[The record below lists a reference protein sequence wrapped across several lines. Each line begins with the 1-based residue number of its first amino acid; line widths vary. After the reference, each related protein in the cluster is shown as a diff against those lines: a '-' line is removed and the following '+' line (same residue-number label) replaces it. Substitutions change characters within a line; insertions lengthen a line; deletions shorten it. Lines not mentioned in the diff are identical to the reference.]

1 MGSKR
6 DTKRLQSETKAVS
19 GAETRFIRRV
29 LGNTR
34 KEKAMFYERVEGRIV
49 KIDGKRTLKD
59 VLENCKQVF
68 CLQKRFHKDYAEW
81 QEGRLFPMPKKRN
94 YLVRIK

>member
-1 MGSKR
+1 
-6 DTKRLQSETKAVS
+6 
-19 GAETRFIRRV
+19 
-29 LGNTR
+29 
-34 KEKAMFYERVEGRIV
+34 MFYERVEGRII

-81 QEGRLFPMPKKRN
+81 QEGRLFPMPEKKN